1 MRYLTYLLLIVAGC
15 VSSPTPDPSIKP
27 QNGFIALEYTA
38 LSNLNMGPR
47 ETASYLF
54 SETCDNDFFSSI
66 SHIGSDGVIS
76 ADASSVLY
84 RYYQTY
90 HGAPVW
96 DTRIEILW
104 EIKLRAPT
112 KASLLVVDPTKLL
125 NLDTDAVISPEEALS
140 KIETL
145 FLAADEAENYE
156 IVEPAPVYYYN
167 SMTNRWH
174 YGWGSTVVSHH
185 SGYDHHSSKLILVNL
200 VYTIIID
207 ASSGEQLL
215 LEFNMQN

>member
-1 MRYLTYLLLIVAGC
+1 MRYLTPLLLVMVGC
-15 VSSPTPDPSIKP
+15 ASTPPDSSTKP

-38 LSNLNMGPR
+38 LSSLNMGPR

-66 SHIGSDGVIS
+66 SHVGSDGVI
-76 ADASSVLY
+76 AMNNDNALY

-96 DTRIEILW
+96 NTRIEILW
-104 EIKLRAPT
+104 EINLRAPT

-125 NLDTDAVISPEEALS
+125 DLETSDVISPEEALS

-167 SMTNRWH
+167 STTNRWH

-185 SGYDHHSSKLILVNL
+185 SGYDHHASKLILVNL

-215 LEFNMQN
+215 VEFNMKN